1 MVSEDH
7 ERRVASL
14 LKDINTLG
22 NQTENVYTNE
32 TVRTKLLQT
41 AKRLVTALEKPGNS
55 VVHNAFLV
63 RVLNYSINTSKA
75 QTKRLNLFL
84 F

>member
-1 MVSEDH
+1 MIAEDH

-14 LKDINTLG
+14 LKDIDTLG
-22 NQTENVYTNE
+22 NQTENVYTDE

-41 AKRLVTALEKPGNS
+41 AKRLVTALEKPGDG
-55 VVHNAFLV
+55 VLHNAFLV
-63 RVLNYSINTSKA
+63 LSCSIKTPDA
-75 QTKRLNLFL
+75 QTQRLNVFL